1 MGLRIDGGSF
11 ASLASDIARAIQQ
24 ATWQIAEEERARAVS
39 QDGFDSR
46 AIVVTDG
53 VKGKAIQDVKP
64 FGKIV
69 FVADTNVADAVL
81 WALAKLIEISPVGPA
96 EGGHYKDEHIVRI
109 DGEPITGN
117 LRVALTNLPPGSR
130 VDIVNPRI
138 YARKLEG
145 ATANQRTTRAR
156 AKRKAL
162 SRQAPNGVYRVVL
175 RLLVQRYSKS
185 MFFDFKYVKLPNTG
199 YKVYGDV
206 GGGNVKINGRWVAR
220 APRARAL
227 RDQVFPAIQFFKKSD
242 DSSLSG

>member
-1 MGLRIDGGSF
+1 MGMRIEGGSF
-11 ASLASDIARAIQQ
+11 ADLAAGIARTVQR
-24 ATWQIAEEERARAVS
+24 ATWQIAEEEKARA
-39 QDGFDSR
+39 GLDSS
-46 AIVVTDG
+46 AVVVTDG
-53 VKGKAIQDVKP
+53 VRGKAIQDVKP

-69 FVADTNVADAVL
+69 FVADTSIADAVL
-81 WALAKLIEISPVGPA
+81 WALAKLIQISPVGPA

-227 RDQVFPAIQFFKKSD
+227 RDQVFPALQFYKKSND
-242 DSSLSG
+242 VLPT